1 MVIHTVNLAN
11 QHGQFHLNSSL
22 VLLIGVIVLLSG
34 IFKLLLHAVLSHLG
48 HDLCQRLPGGREIT
62 TVGAPT
68 GEKVHKH
75 VGVRPQRNVEHILIE
90 GHGILPVGVELLDG
104 ILNGNVE
111 ELHVVLLSVA
121 LPIPLANTLL
131 IEVELLHVLRHVL
144 LRAEDRDDV
153 DGGEF
158 ALEIH
163 HGDIEVDADLGFCV
177 AVEGEVG
184 FEGGREEG
192 LGFEEEEEA
201 HGEDGEGGED
211 GTTAGALE
219 EVDGDLAVHVE
230 GGKANHGGKRV
241 VMVW

>member
-34 IFKLLLHAVLSHLG
+34 IFKLILHAVLSHLG

-75 VGVRPQRNVEHILIE
+75 VGVRLQRNVEHILIE

-153 DGGEF
+153 DCGEF

-230 GGKANHGGKRV
+230 GGKANHGGKKV